1 MRRTTSVEWFKRNL
15 QEIAEGNGKEIIQ
28 NVALRFTKSAKA
40 GNYNTMSDEEYVQLL
55 NECES
60 MALFWEQ
67 KYSLD
72 YFSLFANALKIM
84 KIDEESITKIAEIM
98 ADCCNKNA
106 IPFIPEEE
114 LEGIESVV
122 RGMAKEKKE
131 PVKTFS
137 YTPKEFLI
145 ENAMR
150 TRLGV
155 RYLSSQIQQML
166 DEQMFEDYSKT
177 EYELHV

>member
-122 RGMAKEKKE
+122 RGMGKRKERACQDVFLYAKRN
-131 PVKTFS
+131 
-137 YTPKEFLI
+137 I
-145 ENAMR
+145 
-150 TRLGV
+150 
-155 RYLSSQIQQML
+155 
-166 DEQMFEDYSKT
+166 
-177 EYELHV
+177 

>member
-137 YTPKEFLI
+137 YTPKEI
-145 ENAMR
+145 YE
-150 TRLGV
+150 
-155 RYLSSQIQQML
+155 YLSKQIHGQTEAVKAASML
-166 DEQMFEDYSKT
+166 
-177 EYELHV
+177 L

>member
-98 ADCCNKNA
+98 AD
-106 IPFIPEEE
+106 
-114 LEGIESVV
+114 
-122 RGMAKEKKE
+122 
-131 PVKTFS
+131 
-137 YTPKEFLI
+137 
-145 ENAMR
+145 
-150 TRLGV
+150 
-155 RYLSSQIQQML
+155 
-166 DEQMFEDYSKT
+166 
-177 EYELHV
+177 